1 MLMAKFMTNKKS
13 QEPRNFQSYLKKLL
27 TDPKLKRYYNE
38 YYEQLKISYRILKMK
53 KKNSK
58 RWAEQ

>member
-1 MLMAKFMTNKKS
+1 MTNKKS